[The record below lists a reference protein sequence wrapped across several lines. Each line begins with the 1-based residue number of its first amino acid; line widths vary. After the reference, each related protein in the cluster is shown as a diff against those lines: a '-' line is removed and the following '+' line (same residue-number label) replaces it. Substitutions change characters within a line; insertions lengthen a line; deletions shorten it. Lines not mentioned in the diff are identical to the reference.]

1 MSWRRWSVLVLLVLL
16 ASCGGAPAT
25 SVEPAVE
32 PAVAAPN
39 AQPSGPIGFM
49 VFGDPAEKA
58 AYETLVEAF
67 KRRRPGIDVQMIH
80 IPSQNDYR
88 KRLGAD
94 FAAGTPADVVL
105 INYRRYAPYAAKGAL
120 EPLGPYLAQSELI
133 KEDDFYP
140 EALTPFRWNGELI
153 CIPQNLSSLVVYYNK
168 RLFDEARLAYPQAG
182 WSWDDFV
189 ATAQGLTK
197 DTDGD
202 GKIEQYG
209 VGTSVEAI
217 RAIPFIW
224 QSGGEIV
231 DNSERPT
238 ALTLDRPAAR
248 TAIQWFV
255 DLQVKHHVAPD
266 AVQEEA
272 EDSESRFLNGR
283 LGMLFNSR
291 RGVPTYREISGF
303 EWDVAPLPTGEQAAT
318 MLHADAYCLPAAS
331 KQKAAAWAFIE
342 FANSTEGQ
350 GIIAQSGR
358 TVPSIEAVATSPAFL
373 DPEALPRSSQVFLDV
388 IPQTRAVPVM
398 ATWPDIEDQ
407 LTAELQRAFYGQAS
421 VEEAI
426 AAAQANTRRFF
437 AP

>member
-1 MSWRRWSVLVLLVLL
+1 M
-16 ASCGGAPAT
+16 
-25 SVEPAVE
+25 
-32 PAVAAPN
+32 
-39 AQPSGPIGFM
+39 
-49 VFGDPAEKA
+49 
-58 AYETLVEAF
+58 
-67 KRRRPGIDVQMIH
+67 
-80 IPSQNDYR
+80 
-88 KRLGAD
+88 
-94 FAAGTPADVVL
+94 
-105 INYRRYAPYAAKGAL
+105 
-120 EPLGPYLAQSELI
+120 
-133 KEDDFYP
+133 
-140 EALTPFRWNGELI
+140 
-153 CIPQNLSSLVVYYNK
+153 
-168 RLFDEARLAYPQAG
+168 
-182 WSWDDFV
+182 
-189 ATAQGLTK
+189 
-197 DTDGD
+197 
-202 GKIEQYG
+202 
-209 VGTSVEAI
+209 
-217 RAIPFIW
+217 
-224 QSGGEIV
+224 
-231 DNSERPT
+231 
-238 ALTLDRPAAR
+238 
-248 TAIQWFV
+248 
-255 DLQVKHHVAPD
+255 
-266 AVQEEA
+266 
-272 EDSESRFLNGR
+272 NGR

-358 TVPSIEAVATSPAFL
+358 TVPSLEAVATSPAFL